1 MKNFTRL
8 ALPVSAGL
16 AALAFAGTAL
26 AVPKLIIGGKLGL
39 GDSGAVIQLTEEKAD
54 AGPAKI
60 QIYVSQ
66 GYTGTVTGS
75 AGTQIG
81 TVHAD
86 LQALAI
92 SADAI
97 IPTDG
102 TVLEDDPAKYTA
114 NPCAPGLHTAVWLL
128 HVVVSGQTIDVPVYV
143 DTPAP
148 AADPLGQ
155 GAPVKLTL
163 CLSSPYAEAGAAR
176 APFGVKLLNA
186 KLTLNQGIVV
196 NPSVR
201 GEYPWRAIVTP
212 YTVNSGTPN
221 AAGTVEARAFVEL
234 PTQLNLSVKVK
245 AIAHKKKVRGKVHV
259 TFSSVAILTGSLVEN
274 LKGIGGVKVTIS
286 SGPTLAKL
294 KARGIA
300 TTNAGGDFSRQ
311 LSLSGKTSF
320 QASATVDVRDY
331 TSTGCST
338 STPGIPCVS
347 ATLPGFTETSPLV
360 TLAPKKH

>member
-1 MKNFTRL
+1 
-8 ALPVSAGL
+8 
-16 AALAFAGTAL
+16 
-26 AVPKLIIGGKLGL
+26 
-39 GDSGAVIQLTEEKAD
+39 
-54 AGPAKI
+54 
-60 QIYVSQ
+60 
-66 GYTGTVTGS
+66 VTGS

-81 TVHAD
+81 TLHAD

-97 IPTDG
+97 IPADG
-102 TVLEDDPAKYTA
+102 TVLEDDPAKYTS

-155 GAPVKLTL
+155 GAPVKL
-163 CLSSPYAEAGAAR
+163 
-176 APFGVKLLNA
+176 KLLNA
-186 KLTLNQGIVV
+186 KLTVNQGIVV

-234 PTQLNLSVKVK
+234 PTQLNLSGKVK

-294 KARGIA
+294 NARGIA

-338 STPGIPCVS
+338 PTPGIPCVS